1 MGPVMSKDVVTR
13 LGMIHTDIIR
23 GKIKNVPAG
32 VIGNAIILITKSR
45 MVRQGA
51 MNLLEAISLAL
62 ANEDMEAVQDLISVY
77 REGNVAEFDP
87 MYEDD
92 PVRT

>member
-1 MGPVMSKDVVTR
+1 MSKDVVTR

-51 MNLLEAISLAL
+51 MNLLEAISLAH
-62 ANEDMEAVQDLISVY
+62 ANNDMDAVRELISIY
-77 REGNVAEFDP
+77 REGNVAEFEP
-87 MYEDD
+87 MYEEDS
-92 PVRT
+92 VGA